1 MRRSSP
7 IIALLAVLYLAGPG
21 LTGPAMAQALTVSVH
36 TGAIPSEL
44 SESIVQALTPG
55 GLRAALPQ
63 GTIEFWWVA
72 SVPSGDGASGA
83 TGPWRSVAEGT
94 LIGAMR
100 VTAPIRDIRGRT
112 LNAGVYT
119 LRYALQPV
127 NGDHLGVSPFRE
139 FLLASPAAVD
149 RRAEA
154 TGYHEAVN
162 LSRQAIGSSHPAV
175 LSIDPPVATAGVG
188 TVTTNEAGHTMVV
201 VEVPVSGGGVLRFGL
216 VLVGRIDA

>member
-1 MRRSSP
+1 
-7 IIALLAVLYLAGPG
+7 
-21 LTGPAMAQALTVSVH
+21 
-36 TGAIPSEL
+36 
-44 SESIVQALTPG
+44 
-55 GLRAALPQ
+55 
-63 GTIEFWWVA
+63 
-72 SVPSGDGASGA
+72 
-83 TGPWRSVAEGT
+83 
-94 LIGAMR
+94 
-100 VTAPIRDIRGRT
+100 

-139 FLLASPAAVD
+139 FLLASPAAID

-175 LSIDPPVATAGVG
+175 LSIDPPVATAGAG